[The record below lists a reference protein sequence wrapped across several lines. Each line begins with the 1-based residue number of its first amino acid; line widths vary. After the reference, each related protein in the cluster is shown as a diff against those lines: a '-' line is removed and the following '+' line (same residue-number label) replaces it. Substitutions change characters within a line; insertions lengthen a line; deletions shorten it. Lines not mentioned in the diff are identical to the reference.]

1 MHITKSEEKILSGEE
16 GPVKQKALELLV
28 GLGKIFGAERLIPVK
43 SVQVAGVSYQNI
55 GDAGLDFLNDWA
67 AEAKVVVPTTLN
79 PAGMDLENWEPFVG
93 HEFAEKQL
101 EIIDAYRRMGIQ
113 ITCTCTP
120 YYVGNVPN
128 AGDHIAW
135 SESSAVVYANS
146 VLGAYTNREG
156 GPSALAAA
164 IIGKTACYGYH
175 IDENRVP
182 VVQVT
187 VPETM
192 FDYSDY
198 SAAGYWIGKNTDG
211 VPIVDFG
218 QAPKNEYLR
227 GFSAGLAASGDKAMF
242 HLGRREG
249 LPEVVMHEEDLIG
262 VYASFTSES
271 EFDAVYLG
279 CPHLSFQEVG
289 RVARTVSNKKLRY
302 PLLLFCSREIYRQ
315 AFYKGYL
322 DILKR
327 AGAYLIAD
335 TCMVVSP
342 LKYKSV
348 LTNSAKAAHYLKSF
362 GVKVELAYTDDCIK
376 YALGGK
382 YEG

>member
-1 MHITKSEEKILSGEE
+1 MHLTKSDENILNGEE
-16 GPVKQKALELLV
+16 GHIKQKALEILV
-28 GLGKIFGAERLIPVK
+28 GLGKIFDAEKLIPVR

-55 GDAGLDFLNDWA
+55 GDAGLQFLEDWA

-79 PAGMDLENWEPFVG
+79 PAGMDLENWEELIEPS
-93 HEFAEKQL
+93 FADKQL
-101 EIIDAYRRMGIQ
+101 QVIDAYKRMGIRA
-113 ITCTCTP
+113 TCTCTP

-128 AGDHIAW
+128 KGDHIAW

-164 IIGKTACYGYH
+164 IIGKTAAYGYH
-175 IDENRVP
+175 LEENRLP
-182 VVQVT
+182 VIQVS
-187 VPETM
+187 VPEKM

-198 SAAGYWIGKNTDG
+198 SAAGYWIGQNTEG
-211 VPIVDFG
+211 VPLVDFG
-218 QAPKNEYLR
+218 RAPKNEQLR

-242 HLGRREG
+242 VLGKNNE
-249 LPEVVMHEEDLIG
+249 LPEVVMHEEDLIN
-262 VYASFTSES
+262 VYSKFMTDE
-271 EFDAVYLG
+271 EFEVVYIG
-279 CPHLSFQEVG
+279 CPHLSFPEVAKI
-289 RVARTVSNKKLRY
+289 ARTISNKKLRY
-302 PLLLFCSREIYRQ
+302 PLLLFCSREVYQR

-327 AGAYLIAD
+327 AGARLVAD

-342 LKYKSV
+342 MKFKSV
-348 LTNSAKAAHYLKSF
+348 MTNSAKAAHYLKNF

-382 YEG
+382 YGG